1 MVYSNSLSSPVQRE
15 SEPLKIEVLPSVMSK
30 SEARQCVETI
40 RSNSI
45 SIRLLVLELD
55 ERRGWQALGYSSM
68 TACLVA
74 EFPGESKTKLVRA
87 LEAARIERNQQVPIG
102 TYLESQLRPLYR
114 LAPNQWKP
122 ALDKA
127 HQIADRKK
135 LTAGHV
141 AKAVTEIMTV
151 HSPENESTRLST
163 RLCDSGDIVLIKP
176 NTTNRQPYVQY
187 KNCWAVVNKAY
198 THGAEVT
205 IVGQVVYVPWSALK
219 KVEPLD
225 EAFRQIARRTTTL
238 LERNDLDEMEREI
251 LQSYH
256 KRLQLTNWQLKLLS
270 TIEQL
275 RYNADLMSSNCFV
288 S

>member
-1 MVYSNSLSSPVQRE
+1 MVYSNSLSSLVQRDSE
-15 SEPLKIEVLPSVMSK
+15 SPKIEVLPSVMSK
-30 SEARQCVETI
+30 SEARKCVETI

-87 LEAARIERNQQVPIG
+87 LEAARIEKNQQVPIG

-114 LAPNQWKP
+114 LSPNQWKP
-122 ALDKA
+122 ALEKA

-135 LTAGHV
+135 LTANHV
-141 AKAVTEIMTV
+141 AKAVTEILTV
-151 HSPENESTRLST
+151 QSPQQEPASFPSQACNP
-163 RLCDSGDIVLIKP
+163 GDIVLIEP
-176 NTTNRQPYVQY
+176 TTPNRQPYMQY
-187 KNCWAVVNKAY
+187 KNCWAVVKKPH

-205 IVGQVVYVPWSALK
+205 IVGQVLYIPWSALK
-219 KVEPLD
+219 TIEPLD
-225 EAFRQIARRTTTL
+225 ETFRQIARRTTAL

-256 KRLQLTNWQLKLLS
+256 KRLQLTNWQLQLLS

-275 RYNADLMSSNCFV
+275 RYNIDLISSNCFV